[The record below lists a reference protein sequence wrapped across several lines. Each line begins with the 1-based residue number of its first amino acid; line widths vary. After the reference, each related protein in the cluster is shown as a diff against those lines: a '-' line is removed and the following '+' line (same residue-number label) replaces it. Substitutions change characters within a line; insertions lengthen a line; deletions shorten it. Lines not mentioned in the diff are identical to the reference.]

1 VGEVLRLGLILMMV
15 SLVAAV
21 ALGFVNAETAPIIE
35 QQERMRRQEAMREV
49 TSSLG
54 DSLQFD
60 SLAVEGLANPYAM
73 VDRQLAVVAVSDAVF
88 GDRLGY
94 TFVAYGK
101 GYSSTVQTMVGVDT
115 AGRIVG
121 CSILYQQ
128 ETPGLGA
135 NAANKSWIG
144 QFEGKRI
151 SQCSVR
157 KDGGEIDSITGAT
170 ITSRTVS
177 DSVREGLEAMREQG
191 MFDGGEEG

>member
-1 VGEVLRLGLILMMV
+1 MGEILRLGLILMLV
-15 SLVAAV
+15 ALVAAV
-21 ALGFVNAETAPIIE
+21 ALGFVNSKTAPIIE
-35 QQERMRRQEAMREV
+35 EQERMRRQEAMRTV

-60 SLAVEGLANPYAM
+60 SLAVEGLANPYEM
-73 VDRQLAVVAVSDAVF
+73 VDRRLAVVAVSDAVS

-101 GYSSTVQTMVGVDT
+101 GYSSTVQTMVGVDNS
-115 AGRIVG
+115 GRIVG

-135 NAANKSWIG
+135 NAENQSWIG
-144 QFEGKRI
+144 QFEGKHI

-170 ITSRTVS
+170 ITSRAVS
-177 DSVREGLEAMREQG
+177 DSVREGLEAMREQDL
-191 MFDGGEEG
+191 FERGEGA

>member
-1 VGEVLRLGLILMMV
+1 MGEVLRLGLILMMV

-21 ALGFVNAETAPIIE
+21 ALGFVNGKTAPVIE

-60 SLAVEGLANPYAM
+60 SLEVEGLGNPYSM
-73 VDRQLAVVAVSDAVF
+73 VDRQLAVVAVSDAVS

-115 AGRIVG
+115 SGRIVG

-135 NAANKSWIG
+135 NAENKSWIG